1 MKKGEPNAM
10 SAKKILIVEDEFKLA
25 QLLKDYLE
33 KDGYAVSCLQRGDEV
48 LSQVRKEKPDLILLD
63 IMLPGL
69 DGLTVCRN
77 IRKEMNLPIIMIT
90 AKVEEID
97 RVVGLEM
104 GADDYVC
111 KPFSPREVV
120 ARVKAVLR
128 RTDGMPADKLIKA
141 GPIILNAETFE
152 ASISDQPLK
161 LTPNEF
167 ALLKAMLSR
176 PNRVFSRTD
185 LVSLVQGYAYDGYDR
200 TIDTHIKNLR
210 KKIAR
215 ILPDRQV
222 IATVYGMGYKLALPP
237 E

>member
-33 KDGYAVSCLQRGDEV
+33 KDGYAASCLQRGDEV

-97 RVVGLEM
+97 RVVGLEI

-128 RTDGMPADKLIKA
+128 RTDGMSADKLIKA